1 MSSVMETNEKDLTA
15 LSVELPEVTQEAV
28 EDKIGLDAYLD
39 KENETAE
46 EAREAAD
53 KKIRQIARPRHL
65 AGEKGRRFKGYTLEE
80 VRYLKVVNSLKI
92 GVVQD
97 RLKMTFSPQMASEA
111 KTMAGYMRSF
121 ESAMRYADVAVM
133 VYGMFRRVRR
143 WFGGRNKY

>member
-97 RLKMTFSPQMASEA
+97 RLKMTFSEA

>member
-28 EDKIGLDAYLD
+28 EDRIGLDAYLD

-65 AGEKGRRFKGYTLEE
+65 AGEKGRRSRDT
-80 VRYLKVVNSLKI
+80 
-92 GVVQD
+92 
-97 RLKMTFSPQMASEA
+97 RLRKFVISRLLT
-111 KTMAGYMRSF
+111 
-121 ESAMRYADVAVM
+121 V
-133 VYGMFRRVRR
+133 
-143 WFGGRNKY
+143 